1 MMTREEARE
10 RIAALSEELEQ
21 HNYNYYILAKP
32 TISDYEFDMMLE
44 ELARLEREYPE
55 YLSPSSPTQRVGGG
69 ITKEFKSVQHRYP
82 MLSLS
87 NSYSKEDIE
96 DFITRIKKSVEDEV
110 EFCCELKFDGLSISL
125 QYEDGM
131 LVRAVTR
138 GDGMQGDDV
147 TTNIKTIHT
156 VPLKLHGDYPPF
168 FEMRGEIVMPFESFD
183 KLNEQR
189 VAAGDDLFANP
200 RNAAAGTLKLQDSKE
215 VARRRLD
222 NYCYYMMMDGLEQ
235 RYQTHYESLQ
245 AAKRWGFNV
254 SNYMAICKTIDEI
267 FEFIDYWDVKRHELP
282 FAIDGI
288 VLKVNSYEQQQ
299 ILGYTAKS
307 PKWAIAYKFKAEEV
321 ETELLSVDFQVGRH
335 GTITPVANLS
345 PVLLAG
351 TTVKRATLNNEDFIK
366 QFDLHYGDT
375 VTVVKGGEIIP
386 KIIGVNFDK
395 RQPGAL
401 PVEFTKVCP
410 ACGTA
415 LIQHEGEAAWYCPYA
430 QACPPQVKGR
440 IEHFI
445 SRKAMNIESLGEGK
459 IELLYDEGLIK
470 DVADLY
476 FLTYDKLFG
485 LAKEIPI
492 LDENGIE
499 TGKTRKVS
507 FKEKTAQ
514 NIIDALEKSKAVP
527 FERVLFALGIRNVGE
542 VVAKTIVSEYHDID
556 SIMNAS
562 VEELSAIN
570 TVGEVI
576 AQSVKAFFENPI
588 NLDIVE
594 RLKAAGLQFAKA
606 EAEASDKP
614 QVLAGKT
621 FVVSGVFAHYS
632 RDGIKAAIEAHGGKN
647 ASSISSKT
655 SYVLAGENMGPEKR
669 KKAESLG
676 VPIISEEDF
685 EKMIG
690 SEEGAPKII
699 PENAL
704 QGQNSSSP
712 GQRPG
717 FEGQRPGET
726 DEQLSLF

>member
-1 MMTREEARE
+1 MTKEEARQ
-10 RIAALSEELEQ
+10 RIAALSEELER

-32 TISDYEFDMMLE
+32 TISDYEFDMKLE
-44 ELARLEREYPE
+44 ELARLEHEFPE
-55 YLSPSSPTQRVGGG
+55 FLSPSSPTQRVGGG
-69 ITKEFKSVQHRYP
+69 ITKEFKSVKHRYP

-96 DFITRIKKSVEDEV
+96 DFINRIKKSIDEDV

-125 QYEDGM
+125 QYENGV

-138 GDGMQGDDV
+138 GDGTQGDDV
-147 TTNIKTIHT
+147 TTNVKTIRT
-156 VPLKLHGDYPPF
+156 VPLKLQGDYPPF

-189 VAAGDDLFANP
+189 VEAGDDLFDNP
-200 RNAAAGTLKLQDSKE
+200 RNAAAGTLKLQDSNE

-222 NYCYYMMMDGLEQ
+222 NYCYYMMMDGLEDH
-235 RYQTHYESLQ
+235 YQTHYESLQ
-245 AAKRWGFNV
+245 AAKKWGFNV
-254 SNYMAICKTIDEI
+254 SNYMAICKSVEEI
-267 FEFIDYWDVKRHELP
+267 FDFINYWDEARHQLP

-299 ILGYTAKS
+299 ALGFTAKS

-321 ETELLSVDFQVGRH
+321 ETELQSVDFQVGRH
-335 GTITPVANLS
+335 GTITPVANLA

-351 TTVKRATLNNEDFIK
+351 TTVKRATLNNEDFIR

-386 KIIGVNFDK
+386 KIIGINFDK
-395 RQPGAL
+395 RQAGAL
-401 PVEFTKVCP
+401 PVEFVKTCP
-410 ACGTA
+410 ACGA
-415 LIQHEGEAAWYCPYA
+415 ELIQHEGEAAWYCPNA
-430 QACPPQVKGR
+430 QGCPPQVKGR

-459 IELLYDEGLIK
+459 IEFLYDAGLIK
-470 DVADLY
+470 NAADLY
-476 FLTYDKLFG
+476 DLTYDKLFG
-485 LAKEIPI
+485 LSN
-492 LDENGIE
+492 D
-499 TGKTRKVS
+499 KVS

-514 NIIDALEKSKAVP
+514 NIIDALEKSKTVP

-542 VVAKTIVSEYHDID
+542 VVAKTIVAEYHDID
-556 SIMNAS
+556 AIMKAS

-576 AQSVKAFFENPI
+576 AMSVKAFFENPV
-588 NLDIVE
+588 NLNIVE

-606 EAEASDKP
+606 EEPTSDKP

-647 ASSISSKT
+647 SSSISGKT
-655 SYVLAGENMGPEKR
+655 DYVLAGDNMGPEKR
-669 KKAESLG
+669 KKAEALG
-676 VPIISEEDF
+676 VPIISETDF
-685 EKMIG
+685 EQMIG
-690 SEEGAPKII
+690 TSDQETKRKEDPK
-699 PENAL
+699 
-704 QGQNSSSP
+704 Q
-712 GQRPG
+712 
-717 FEGQRPGET
+717 
-726 DEQLSLF
+726 QLSLF

>member
-1 MMTREEARE
+1 MMTKEEARE
-10 RIAALSEELEQ
+10 RIAALSSALEQ

-44 ELARLEREYPE
+44 ELARLEHEFPE
-55 YLSPSSPTQRVGGG
+55 FLSPSSPTQRVGGG

-96 DFITRIKKSVEDEV
+96 DFITRIKKSVDGEV

-125 QYEDGM
+125 QYEDGI
-131 LVRAVTR
+131 LIRAVTR
-138 GDGMQGDDV
+138 GDGAQGDDV
-147 TTNIKTIHT
+147 TTNVKTIRT
-156 VPLKLHGDYPPF
+156 VPLKLQGDFPPF

-189 VAAGDDLFANP
+189 IESGDDLFANP

-222 NYCYYMMMDGLEQ
+222 NYCYYMMMDGLEE

-254 SNYMAICKTIDEI
+254 SNYMALCKSVEEI
-267 FEFIDYWDVKRHELP
+267 FDFINYWDEARHHLP

-299 ILGYTAKS
+299 VLGFTAKS

-321 ETELLSVDFQVGRH
+321 ETELQSVDFQVGRH
-335 GTITPVANLS
+335 GTITPVANLA

-351 TTVKRATLNNEDFIK
+351 TTVKRATLNNEDFIR

-395 RQPGAL
+395 RQQGAL
-401 PVEFTKVCP
+401 PVEFTKTCP
-410 ACGTA
+410 ACGTS
-415 LIQHEGEAAWYCPYA
+415 LIQNEGEAAWYCPNA

-459 IELLYDEGLIK
+459 IELLYDEELIK

-476 FLTYDKLFG
+476 SLTYERLFG
-485 LAKEIPI
+485 LAKEIPV

-514 NIIDALEKSKAVP
+514 NIIDALEKSKTVP

-542 VVAKTIVSEYHDID
+542 VTAKTIVAEYHDID
-556 SIMNAS
+556 SLMQAS

-576 AQSVKAFFENPI
+576 AQSVKAFFEDPI
-588 NLDIVE
+588 NLHIVE
-594 RLKAAGLQFAKA
+594 RLRAAGLQFAKVEAA
-606 EAEASDKP
+606 ESGKS

-647 ASSISSKT
+647 VSSISSKT
-655 SYVLAGENMGPEKR
+655 DYVLAGDKMGPEKR

-676 VPIISEEDF
+676 IPMISEEDF

-690 SEEGAPKII
+690 SLEAENSPK
-699 PENAL
+699 EDS
-704 QGQNSSSP
+704 Q
-712 GQRPG
+712 
-717 FEGQRPGET
+717 
-726 DEQLSLF
+726 QLSLF

>member
-1 MMTREEARE
+1 MTREEARE

-32 TISDYEFDMMLE
+32 TISDYEFDMKLE
-44 ELARLEREYPE
+44 ELARLEHEFPE
-55 YLSPSSPTQRVGGG
+55 FLLPSSPTQRVGGG
-69 ITKEFKSVQHRYP
+69 ITKEFQSVKHRYP

-96 DFITRIKKSVEDEV
+96 EFINRIKKSVEGEV

-125 QYEDGM
+125 QYEDGV
-131 LVRAVTR
+131 LTRAVTR

-147 TTNIKTIHT
+147 TTNIKTIRT
-156 VPLKLHGDYPPF
+156 VPLKLHGDFPAF
-168 FEMRGEIVMPFESFD
+168 FEMRGEVVMPFESFD

-189 VAAGDDLFANP
+189 IEQGDDLFANP
-200 RNAAAGTLKLQDSKE
+200 RNAAAGTLKLQDSRE

-222 NYCYYMMMDGLEQ
+222 NYCYYMMMEGLED

-245 AAKRWGFNV
+245 AARRWGFNI

-288 VLKVNSYEQQQ
+288 VLKVNHYEQQQ
-299 ILGYTAKS
+299 ILGFTAKS

-321 ETELLSVDFQVGRH
+321 ETELQSVDFQVGRH

-395 RQPGAL
+395 RQVGAL

-410 ACGTA
+410 ACGTE
-415 LIQHEGEAAWYCPYA
+415 LIQHEGEAAWYCPNA

-476 FLTYDKLFG
+476 SLTYEKLFG

-514 NIIDALEKSKAVP
+514 NIIDALEKSKSVP

-542 VVAKTIVSEYHDID
+542 VVAKTIVAEYHDID
-556 SIMNAS
+556 AIMQAS
-562 VEELSAIN
+562 VEDLSAIN

-576 AQSVKAFFENPI
+576 AQSVKAFFENPV

-606 EAEASDKP
+606 EVQQSDKP

-632 RDGIKAAIEAHGGKN
+632 RDGIKQAIEAHGGKN
-647 ASSISSKT
+647 SGSISSKT
-655 SYVLAGENMGPEKR
+655 SYVLAGDNMGPEKR

-676 VPIISEEDF
+676 IPIISETDF

-690 SEEGAPKII
+690 GTT
-699 PENAL
+699 
-704 QGQNSSSP
+704 
-712 GQRPG
+712 
-717 FEGQRPGET
+717 T
-726 DEQLSLF
+726 DATPIVDSILEANTDNEQLSLF

>member
-1 MMTREEARE
+1 MMTKEEARE
-10 RIAALSEELEQ
+10 RIAALSSTLEQ

-44 ELARLEREYPE
+44 ELARLEREFPE
-55 YLSPSSPTQRVGGG
+55 FLSPSSPTQRVGGG
-69 ITKEFKSVQHRYP
+69 ITKEFKSVKHRYP
-82 MLSLS
+82 ILSLS

-96 DFITRIKKSVEDEV
+96 DFINRIKKSVDGEV

-125 QYEDGM
+125 QYENGI
-131 LVRAVTR
+131 LTRAVTR
-138 GDGMQGDDV
+138 GDGVQGDDV
-147 TTNIKTIHT
+147 TTNVKTIRT

-189 VAAGDDLFANP
+189 IEAGDDLFANP

-222 NYCYYMMMDGLEQ
+222 NYCYYMMMDDLEE

-245 AAKRWGFNV
+245 AARQWGFNI
-254 SNYMAICKTIDEI
+254 SNYMALCKSVEEI
-267 FEFIDYWDVKRHELP
+267 FDFINYWDVKRHELP

-288 VLKVNSYEQQQ
+288 VLKVNNYEQQQ
-299 ILGYTAKS
+299 TLGFTAKS

-321 ETELLSVDFQVGRH
+321 ETELQSVDFQVGRH

-351 TTVKRATLNNEDFIK
+351 TTVKRATLNNEDFIR

-395 RQPGAL
+395 RQQGAE
-401 PVEFTKVCP
+401 PVVFTKVCP
-410 ACGTA
+410 VCGTE
-415 LIQHEGEAAWYCPYA
+415 LIQNEGEAAWYCPNS
-430 QACPPQVKGR
+430 QSCPPQVKGR

-459 IELLYDEGLIK
+459 IEFLYDAGLIK
-470 DVADLY
+470 NVADLY
-476 FLTYDKLFG
+476 DLTYDKLFG
-485 LAKEIPI
+485 LSN
-492 LDENGIE
+492 D
-499 TGKTRKVS
+499 KVS

-514 NIIDALEKSKAVP
+514 NIIDALEKSKSVP

-542 VVAKTIVSEYHDID
+542 VTAKTIVAEYHDID
-556 SIMNAS
+556 AIMKAS

-576 AQSVKAFFENPI
+576 AISVKAFFENPV
-588 NLDIVE
+588 NLSIVE
-594 RLKAAGLQFAKA
+594 RLRAAGLQFAKA
-606 EAEASDKP
+606 EAPASDKP
-614 QVLAGKT
+614 QLLAGKT
-621 FVVSGVFAHYS
+621 FVVSGVFTNYS
-632 RDGIKAAIEAHGGKN
+632 RDGIKQAIESYGGKN

-655 SYVLAGENMGPEKR
+655 DYVLAGDKMGPEKR

-676 VPIISEEDF
+676 VPIISEADF
-685 EKMIG
+685 DRMISGDDSTQEKT
-690 SEEGAPKII
+690 A
-699 PENAL
+699 
-704 QGQNSSSP
+704 
-712 GQRPG
+712 
-717 FEGQRPGET
+717 ET
-726 DEQLSLF
+726 KADSEQLSLF

>member
-10 RIAALSEELEQ
+10 RIAALSEELER

-44 ELARLEREYPE
+44 ELARLEREFPE
-55 YLSPSSPTQRVGGG
+55 FLLPSSPTQRVGGG
-69 ITKEFKSVQHRYP
+69 ITKDFQSVKHKYP
-82 MLSLS
+82 MLSLA
-87 NSYSKEDIE
+87 NSYSREEIA
-96 DFITRIKKSVEDEV
+96 DFIDRIKKSVDEEV

-125 QYEDGM
+125 QYEDGV

-138 GDGMQGDDV
+138 GDGAQGDDV
-147 TTNIKTIHT
+147 TTNVKTIRT
-156 VPLKLHGDYPPF
+156 VPLKLHGDFPLF

-183 KLNEQR
+183 KLNRQR
-189 VAAGDDLFANP
+189 IEAGEDLFANP

-222 NYCYYMMMDGLEQ
+222 NYCYYMMMDGLED

-245 AAKRWGFNV
+245 AAKKWGFNV
-254 SNYMAICKTIDEI
+254 SNFMALCKSIDEI

-299 ILGYTAKS
+299 ALGSTAKS

-335 GTITPVANLS
+335 GTVTPVANLA

-351 TTVKRATLNNEDFIK
+351 TTVKRATLNNEDFIR
-366 QFDLHYGDT
+366 QFDLHYHDT

-386 KIIGVNFDK
+386 KIIGINFDK
-395 RQPGAL
+395 RQSGAL
-401 PVEFTKVCP
+401 PVEFVKTCP
-410 ACGTA
+410 ACGSE
-415 LIQHEGEAAWYCPYA
+415 LIQHEGEAAWYCPNTMG
-430 QACPPQVKGR
+430 CPPQVKGR

-459 IELLYDEGLIK
+459 VEFLYDAGLIK

-476 FLTYDKLFG
+476 DLTYDRLFG
-485 LAKEIPI
+485 LSN
-492 LDENGIE
+492 D
-499 TGKTRKVS
+499 KVS

-514 NIIDALEKSKAVP
+514 NIIEALEKSKTVP

-542 VVAKTIVSEYHDID
+542 VTAKTIVAEYHDID
-556 SIMNAS
+556 AIINAS
-562 VEELSAIN
+562 VEDLSAIN

-576 AQSVKAFFENPI
+576 ALSVKQFFENPI
-588 NLDIVE
+588 NMAIVE

-606 EAEASDKP
+606 ETEASGKP

-655 SYVLAGENMGPEKR
+655 DYVLAGDKMGPEKR
-669 KKAESLG
+669 KKAETLG
-676 VPIISEEDF
+676 IPIITEADF
-685 EKMIG
+685 EAMINNLLH
-690 SEEGAPKII
+690 I
-699 PENAL
+699 
-704 QGQNSSSP
+704 
-712 GQRPG
+712 
-717 FEGQRPGET
+717 
-726 DEQLSLF
+726 

>member
-1 MMTREEARE
+1 MMTKEEARV
-10 RIAALSEELEQ
+10 RIATLSEELER

-44 ELARLEREYPE
+44 ELARLEHEFPE
-55 YLSPSSPTQRVGGG
+55 FLSPSSPTQRVGGG
-69 ITKEFKSVQHRYP
+69 ITKEFKSVKHKYP
-82 MLSLS
+82 MLSLA
-87 NSYSKEDIE
+87 NSYSREEIA
-96 DFITRIKKSVEDEV
+96 DFISRVKKTIDEEV

-125 QYEDGM
+125 QYEDGV

-138 GDGMQGDDV
+138 GDGAQGDDV
-147 TTNIKTIHT
+147 TTNVKTIRT
-156 VPLKLHGDYPPF
+156 VPLKLQGDYPPF

-183 KLNEQR
+183 KLNQQR
-189 VAAGDDLFANP
+189 QEAGDDLFANP

-222 NYCYYMMMDGLEQ
+222 NYCYYMMMDDLET

-245 AAKRWGFNV
+245 AARLWGFNI
-254 SNYMAICKTIDEI
+254 SNFMAICKTIDEI

-299 ILGYTAKS
+299 ALGYTAKS

-321 ETELLSVDFQVGRH
+321 ETELQSVDFQVGRH

-351 TTVKRATLNNEDFIK
+351 TTVKRATLNNEDFIR
-366 QFDLHYGDT
+366 QFDLHYEDT

-395 RQPGAL
+395 RQQGAE
-401 PVEFTKVCP
+401 PVTFTKVCP
-410 ACGTA
+410 ACGTE
-415 LIQHEGEAAWYCPYA
+415 LIQHEGEAAWYCPNA
-430 QACPPQVKGR
+430 QDCPPQVKGR

-476 FLTYDKLFG
+476 SLTYERLFG

-499 TGKTRKVS
+499 TGKSRKVS

-514 NIIDALEKSKAVP
+514 NIIDALEKSKSVP
-527 FERVLFALGIRNVGE
+527 FERVLYALGIRNVGE
-542 VVAKTIVSEYHDID
+542 VTAKTIVSEYHDID
-556 SIMNAS
+556 SIINAS

-576 AQSVKAFFENPI
+576 AISVKQFFENPI
-588 NLDIVE
+588 NMNIVE
-594 RLKAAGLQFAKA
+594 RLKAAGLQFAKTA
-606 EAEASDKP
+606 VETSEKP

-621 FVVSGVFAHYS
+621 FVVSGVFVHYS

-655 SYVLAGENMGPEKR
+655 DYVLAGDKMGPEKR
-669 KKAESLG
+669 KKAETLG
-676 VPIISEEDF
+676 IPIITEADF
-685 EKMIG
+685 EAMISDG
-690 SEEGAPKII
+690 TVS
-699 PENAL
+699 
-704 QGQNSSSP
+704 Q
-712 GQRPG
+712 
-717 FEGQRPGET
+717 ET
-726 DEQLSLF
+726 STANNKQLSLF

>member
-1 MMTREEARE
+1 MTKEEARE
-10 RIAALSEELEQ
+10 RIAALSSTLEQ

-44 ELARLEREYPE
+44 ELARLEREFPE
-55 YLSPSSPTQRVGGG
+55 FLSPSSPTQRVGGG
-69 ITKEFKSVQHRYP
+69 ITKEFKSVKHRYP
-82 MLSLS
+82 ILSLS

-96 DFITRIKKSVEDEV
+96 DFINRIKKSVDGEV

-125 QYEDGM
+125 QYENGI
-131 LVRAVTR
+131 LTRAVTR
-138 GDGMQGDDV
+138 GDGVQGDDV
-147 TTNIKTIHT
+147 TTNVKTIRT

-189 VAAGDDLFANP
+189 IEAGDDLFANP

-222 NYCYYMMMDGLEQ
+222 NYCYYMMMDDLEE

-245 AAKRWGFNV
+245 AARQWGFNI
-254 SNYMAICKTIDEI
+254 SNYMALCKSVEEI
-267 FEFIDYWDVKRHELP
+267 FDFINYWDVKRHELP

-288 VLKVNSYEQQQ
+288 VLKVNNYEQQQ
-299 ILGYTAKS
+299 TLGFTAKS

-321 ETELLSVDFQVGRH
+321 ETELQSVDFQVGRH

-351 TTVKRATLNNEDFIK
+351 TTVKRATLNNEDFIR

-395 RQPGAL
+395 RQQGAE
-401 PVEFTKVCP
+401 PVVFTKVCP
-410 ACGTA
+410 VCGTE
-415 LIQHEGEAAWYCPYA
+415 LIQNEGEAAWYCPNS
-430 QACPPQVKGR
+430 QSCPPQVKGR

-459 IELLYDEGLIK
+459 IEFLYDAGLIK
-470 DVADLY
+470 NVADLY
-476 FLTYDKLFG
+476 DLTYDKLFG
-485 LAKEIPI
+485 LSN
-492 LDENGIE
+492 D
-499 TGKTRKVS
+499 KVS

-514 NIIDALEKSKAVP
+514 NIIDALEKSKSVP

-542 VVAKTIVSEYHDID
+542 VTAKTIVAEYHDID
-556 SIMNAS
+556 GIMKAS

-576 AQSVKAFFENPI
+576 AISVKAFFENPV
-588 NLDIVE
+588 NLSIVE
-594 RLKAAGLQFAKA
+594 RLRAAGLQFAKA
-606 EAEASDKP
+606 EAPASDKP
-614 QVLAGKT
+614 QLLAGKT
-621 FVVSGVFAHYS
+621 FVVSGVFTNYS
-632 RDGIKAAIEAHGGKN
+632 RDGIKQAIESYGGKN

-655 SYVLAGENMGPEKR
+655 DYVLAGDKMGPEKR

-676 VPIISEEDF
+676 VPIISEADF
-685 EKMIG
+685 DRMISGDDSTQEKT
-690 SEEGAPKII
+690 A
-699 PENAL
+699 
-704 QGQNSSSP
+704 
-712 GQRPG
+712 
-717 FEGQRPGET
+717 ET
-726 DEQLSLF
+726 KADSEQLSLF

>member
-1 MMTREEARE
+1 MTKEEARE
-10 RIAALSEELEQ
+10 RIAALSSALEQ

-44 ELARLEREYPE
+44 ELAGLEREFPE
-55 YLSPSSPTQRVGGG
+55 FLSPSSPTQRVGGG
-69 ITKEFKSVQHRYP
+69 ITKEFKSVKHRYP

-96 DFITRIKKSVEDEV
+96 DFINRIKKSVDGEV

-125 QYEDGM
+125 QYENGI
-131 LVRAVTR
+131 LTRAVTR
-138 GDGMQGDDV
+138 GDGVQGDDV
-147 TTNIKTIHT
+147 TTNVKTIRT

-189 VAAGDDLFANP
+189 IEAGDDLFANP

-222 NYCYYMMMDGLEQ
+222 NYCYYMMMDGLEE

-245 AAKRWGFNV
+245 AAHQWGFNI
-254 SNYMAICKTIDEI
+254 SNYMALCKSVEEI
-267 FEFIDYWDVKRHELP
+267 FDFINYWDVKRHELP

-288 VLKVNSYEQQQ
+288 VLKVNNYEQQQ
-299 ILGYTAKS
+299 ILGFTAKS
-307 PKWAIAYKFKAEEV
+307 PKWAIADKFKADEV
-321 ETELLSVDFQVGRH
+321 ETELHSVDFQVGRH

-351 TTVKRATLNNEDFIK
+351 TTVKRATLNNEDFIR

-395 RQPGAL
+395 RQQGAK

-410 ACGTA
+410 VCGTE
-415 LIQHEGEAAWYCPYA
+415 LIQNEGEAAWYCPNS
-430 QACPPQVKGR
+430 QSCPPQVKGR

-459 IELLYDEGLIK
+459 IEFLYDAGLIK
-470 DVADLY
+470 NVADLY
-476 FLTYDKLFG
+476 DLTYDKLFG
-485 LAKEIPI
+485 LSN
-492 LDENGIE
+492 D
-499 TGKTRKVS
+499 KVS

-514 NIIDALEKSKAVP
+514 NIIDALEKSKSVP

-542 VVAKTIVSEYHDID
+542 VTAKTIVAEYHDID
-556 SIMNAS
+556 AIMKAS

-576 AQSVKAFFENPI
+576 AISVKAFFENPV
-588 NLDIVE
+588 NLSIVE
-594 RLKAAGLQFAKA
+594 RLRAAGLQFAKA
-606 EAEASDKP
+606 EAPASDKP
-614 QVLAGKT
+614 QLLAGKT
-621 FVVSGVFAHYS
+621 FVVSGVFTNYS
-632 RDGIKAAIEAHGGKN
+632 RDGIKQAIESYGGKN

-655 SYVLAGENMGPEKR
+655 DYVLAGDKMGPEKR

-676 VPIISEEDF
+676 VPIISEADF
-685 EKMIG
+685 EAMIG
-690 SEEGAPKII
+690 GEDPTQEKSSETKAD
-699 PENAL
+699 N
-704 QGQNSSSP
+704 
-712 GQRPG
+712 
-717 FEGQRPGET
+717 
-726 DEQLSLF
+726 EQLSLF

>member
-1 MMTREEARE
+1 MTKEEARE
-10 RIAALSEELEQ
+10 RIAALSEELER

-44 ELARLEREYPE
+44 ELARLEHDYPE

-69 ITKEFKSVQHRYP
+69 ITKEFQSVQHRYP

-96 DFITRIKKSVEDEV
+96 DFITRIKKSVDGEV

-125 QYEDGM
+125 QYENGV
-131 LVRAVTR
+131 LTRAVTR

-147 TTNIKTIHT
+147 TTNIKTIRT

-168 FEMRGEIVMPFESFD
+168 FEMRGEVVMPFESFD

-222 NYCYYMMMDGLEQ
+222 NYCYYMMMDDLED

-254 SNYMAICKTIDEI
+254 SNYMAICKSVEEI
-267 FEFIDYWDVKRHELP
+267 FDFINYWDEARHQLP

-288 VLKVNSYEQQQ
+288 VLKVNRYEQQQ

-321 ETELLSVDFQVGRH
+321 ETELQSVDFQVGRH

-410 ACGTA
+410 ACGTT
-415 LIQHEGEAAWYCPYA
+415 LIQHEGEAAWYCPNA

-445 SRKAMNIESLGEGK
+445 SRKALNIESLGEGK

-476 FLTYDKLFG
+476 SLTYERLFG

-556 SIMNAS
+556 AIMNAS
-562 VEELSAIN
+562 VEDLSAIN

-576 AQSVKAFFENPI
+576 AQSVKAFFGNPV

-606 EAEASDKP
+606 ETAASDKP

-690 SEEGAPKII
+690 SAEGAP
-699 PENAL
+699 
-704 QGQNSSSP
+704 QGQDFSSP

-717 FEGQRPGET
+717 KT